1 MLILRPANI
10 IKTPNFVTKSKM
22 LVLLNPNI
30 FLPLFRYENQNLD
43 SKNKPNVIGFHE
55 RGGDNTNIEG

>member
-1 MLILRPANI
+1 
-10 IKTPNFVTKSKM
+10 M

>member
-1 MLILRPANI
+1 
-10 IKTPNFVTKSKM
+10 M

-30 FLPLFRYENQNLD
+30 FLPLFRYENQKLD
-43 SKNKPNVIGFHE
+43 SENKPNVIGFHE